1 MEATEKYCDN
11 SKIDNL
17 DSGLSCLVDA
27 VDEKQWNAA
36 IPRFRDAA
44 MNQTW
49 SFGSLISGKVGLS
62 HIVLKKNDEILAAC
76 QIRLK
81 TLHSR
86 FGIAYAACGP
96 MWRQR
101 QKQDDIEIFR
111 RIVRALRTEYVQ
123 RRNLFLI
130 VKPNTYDYE
139 PDAAAIAS
147 ILKEEGFLHGNSKD
161 RTLMIDLSRSLE
173 ELRMGLHQKWR
184 NQLNCAEKNNLQI
197 YQGSDGELFGK
208 FKRIY
213 KEMLARKK
221 YSNAVDIDNFE
232 HIQKQLHDALKFQ
245 IVICQSDSELM
256 AAAVFS
262 VVGDTGFY
270 FLGATSSGGMQSKAS
285 YLVQWRIIQW
295 LKEHGYRA
303 YDLGGIT
310 PETTPETYHF
320 KAGICG
326 KNENNGKDTRRIG
339 KFTACKRSVN
349 SFIVKN
355 ALLIRDFT
363 NQLKCRIC

>member
-1 MEATEKYCDN
+1 MATTEKYYND

-44 MNQTW
+44 INQTW

-62 HIVLKKNDEILAAC
+62 HLVLKKDGEILAGC

-81 TLHSR
+81 TLHSG

-96 MWRQR
+96 MWRLR
-101 QKQDDIEIFR
+101 QKQDDIKVFR
-111 RIVRALRTEYVQ
+111 QIVRALRTEYVQ
-123 RRNLFLI
+123 WRNLFLI
-130 VKPNTYDYE
+130 VKPNSYDYE

-147 ILKEEGFLHGNSKD
+147 ILKEEGFLHGNSND

-184 NQLNCAEKNNLQI
+184 NQLNCVGKNNLQI
-197 YQGSDGELFGK
+197 YQGSDGELFEK

-213 KEMLARKK
+213 KEMLTRKK
-221 YSNAVDIDNFE
+221 YANPVDIDNFE
-232 HIQKQLHDALKFQ
+232 RIHKQLPDTLKFQ
-245 IVICQSDSELM
+245 IVLCQSDSEPM
-256 AAAVFS
+256 AGAVFS

-303 YDLGGIT
+303 YDLGGIS

-326 KNENNGKDTRRIG
+326 KNENNGKDTKRIG
-339 KFTACKRSVN
+339 EFTACKSSIN
-349 SFIVKN
+349 SFIIKN

-363 NQLKCRIC
+363 KQLKCRIC